1 MCNDFHNILKKEMF
15 AVPCVVC
22 NGLNFLSTFQKI
34 MSLVRCDSMITYV
47 MIYFAGHVGTV
58 IEIGRPGS
66 KTSPDKTVVV
76 QWDSGNKTNY
86 RVGYQGA
93 YDLRLFDNAPSGQWN

>member
-1 MCNDFHNILKKEMF
+1 MICSITLATVIL
-15 AVPCVVC
+15 
-22 NGLNFLSTFQKI
+22 
-34 MSLVRCDSMITYV
+34 IT
-47 MIYFAGHVGTV
+47 IGHVGTV

-93 YDLRLFDNAPSGQWN
+93 YDLRIYDNAPAGKEGYV

>member
-1 MCNDFHNILKKEMF
+1 M
-15 AVPCVVC
+15 
-22 NGLNFLSTFQKI
+22 
-34 MSLVRCDSMITYV
+34 
-47 MIYFAGHVGTV
+47 GTV

-86 RVGYQGA
+86 RVGYQGS
-93 YDLRLFDNAPSGQWN
+93 YDLRLFDNAPAG

>member
-1 MCNDFHNILKKEMF
+1 MRFNDYVCHGMF
-15 AVPCVVC
+15 
-22 NGLNFLSTFQKI
+22 L
-34 MSLVRCDSMITYV
+34 
-47 MIYFAGHVGTV
+47 AGHVGTV